1 MHDTAK
7 HFISSRDLFARH
19 LGIELQEVGPGYAK
33 ARMPITDDHKNGLG
47 IVHGGASFALAD
59 LAFAAASNSRGQVA
73 VAINASISYVA
84 AGQGA
89 WLQAEAVETSLT
101 PKLATY
107 KVTIS
112 DEKGDIVAL
121 FDGMVYRKK
130 ASIEE
135 AMAAL
140 AEGQ

>member
-1 MHDTAK
+1 MHDIAK
-7 HFISSRDLFARH
+7 HFISSRDQFARH
-19 LGIELQEVGPGYAK
+19 LGIELEEVGPGYAK
-33 ARMPITDDHKNGLG
+33 ARMPITDEHKNGLG

-73 VAINASISYVA
+73 VAISASISYVA

-89 WLQAEAVETSLT
+89 WLQAVAEETSLT

-107 KVTIS
+107 KVTIT
-112 DEKGDIVAL
+112 DENGGTVAL

-130 ASIEE
+130 TAIVD
-135 AMAAL
+135 AMA
-140 AEGQ
+140 EITG